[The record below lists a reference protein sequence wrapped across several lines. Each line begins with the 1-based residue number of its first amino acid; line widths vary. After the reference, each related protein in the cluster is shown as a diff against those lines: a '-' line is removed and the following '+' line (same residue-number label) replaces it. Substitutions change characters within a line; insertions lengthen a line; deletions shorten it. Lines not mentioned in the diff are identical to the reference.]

1 MFGWFHS
8 LLTNP
13 RRSARIL
20 FWYWGFSALA
30 FGLFTFVISTGSG
43 TEVDSI
49 LGDPGAAFSFGYACL
64 NLLMMGVLRYA
75 QRDTDYLRIFS
86 IFAIV
91 QQLSCANIPGA
102 FLAWTLWRAQ
112 PFAKDMTEPVHPG
125 VFWAA
130 VGGIGF
136 VSAIFFFGQVSLLL
150 S

>member
-1 MFGWFHS
+1 M
-8 LLTNP
+8 
-13 RRSARIL
+13 
-20 FWYWGFSALA
+20 
-30 FGLFTFVISTGSG
+30 
-43 TEVDSI
+43 DSI

-75 QRDTDYLRIFS
+75 LRDTDYLRIFS
-86 IFAIV
+86 IFAIF

-112 PFAKDMTEPVHPG
+112 PFGEDASEQLRPG

-130 VGGIGF
+130 VGGIAF
-136 VSAIFFFGQVSLLL
+136 VSVMFFFGQVSLLF